1 MPLTGQASRKL
12 RAMAHELKPVVQVGK
27 QGATETVGAA
37 VARALLDHELIKVK
51 VLSEA
56 PESPDDTATTLAELT
71 SSDVVQR
78 IGRVIVLYKPHPKKQ
93 KIEIPK
99 GYTAPP
105 KRAKS
110 APRDEPED
118 AEDDASEDE

>member
-1 MPLTGQASRKL
+1 
-12 RAMAHELKPVVQVGK
+12 MAHALKPVLHVGK

-51 VLSEA
+51 VLSESPA
-56 PESPDDTATTLAELT
+56 SPDDIAAALAKLT

-78 IGRVIVLYKPHPKKQ
+78 IGRTVILYKPHPNKQ
-93 KIEIPK
+93 KIAIPK

-105 KRAKS
+105 KRKA
-110 APRDEPED
+110 EPKKE
-118 AEDDASEDE
+118 ASEEASEEVE